1 MAIIYAT
8 ILVGA
13 DRRSFEYA
21 DRFQIYEVD
30 ARSKT
35 KMPVYLKAGT
45 PKSLF
50 TQP

>member
-21 DRFQIYEVD
+21 DLVLLFRI
-30 ARSKT
+30 
-35 KMPVYLKAGT
+35 LKQNKGT
-45 PKSLF
+45 PKTFKKHLMFFYLF
-50 TQP
+50 I

>member
-21 DRFQIYEVD
+21 DRFQIDEVD

-35 KMPVYLKAGT
+35 KITAGV
-45 PKSLF
+45 SRYVEDYF
-50 TQP
+50 C